1 MSNPEATLA
10 VYSDPR
16 PRRVWKIVAA
26 IAVGLVALPVALGVG
41 AWAAHQIGD
50 GEAPPSAPTRVVD

>member
-1 MSNPEATLA
+1 MSNSEATIA

-26 IAVGLVALPVALGVG
+26 IAIGLVALPVALGVG
-41 AWAAHQIGD
+41 GWAAQQFGD
-50 GEAPPSAPTRVVD
+50 PDVPPSAPTRVVD